1 MNKHMTSLLTELG
14 IYQSTTGGN
23 DPKSNGLAERYI
35 GIIKHKAAAL
45 LGHAELSLSFWY
57 WAAMQVA
64 YVYRSKVLNAP
75 MPKNAPTFGD
85 RVLVRSIEGEKRSF
99 DERCKEAI
107 FLCWTTEVTNGA
119 VVAILPDGF
128 FTSYLQL
135 KHKRRNHNSRLLP

>member
-1 MNKHMTSLLTELG
+1 MTSLLTELG

-107 FLCWTTEVTNGA
+107 FLCWATEVTSDA
-119 VVAILPDGF
+119 VVANLLDGF
-128 FTSYLQL
+128 ITSYLQL
-135 KHKRRNHNSRLLP
+135 KHKRRNQHSIVLL